1 MGCLSGINGEEI
13 TIENNPYYDSFLN
26 MRKNI
31 EYLKEN
37 HNIKIEK
44 YLIKTKSIPNFI
56 RIIKESG
63 ILSNM
68 RNKKELMKKLN
79 DYTLETNIE
88 IISDYEEG
96 KNLLSKEEDN
106 EFIIVDKKFLEKMK
120 ATNISNLD
128 DKKVEV
134 FREKK
139 DLKVRFIASH
149 EELVIIDDNNY
160 GFYKFIK

>member
-1 MGCLSGINGEEI
+1 
-13 TIENNPYYDSFLN
+13 

-31 EYLKEN
+31 EYLKDN

-149 EELVIIDDNNY
+149 EELVIIDDNYY

>member
-31 EYLKEN
+31 EYLKDN

>member
-1 MGCLSGINGEEI
+1 MGCLYGRNGEEI

-37 HNIKIEK
+37 YNIKIEK

>member
-31 EYLKEN
+31 EYLKDN

-44 YLIKTKSIPNFI
+44 YLIKTTSIPNFI

>member
-31 EYLKEN
+31 EYLKDN

-149 EELVIIDDNNY
+149 EELVIIDDNYY

>member
-31 EYLKEN
+31 EYLKDN

-44 YLIKTKSIPNFI
+44 YLIKTTSIPNFI

-120 ATNISNLD
+120 ATYID
-128 DKKVEV
+128 DLNEKKVKV

-139 DLKVRFIASH
+139 NLKVRFVASH
-149 EELVIIDDNNY
+149 EELVITDENNY